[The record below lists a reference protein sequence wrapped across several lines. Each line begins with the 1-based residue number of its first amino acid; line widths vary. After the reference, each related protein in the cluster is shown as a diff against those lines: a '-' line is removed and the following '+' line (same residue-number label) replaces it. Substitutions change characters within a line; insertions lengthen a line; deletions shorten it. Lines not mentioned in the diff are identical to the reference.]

1 MIPRAVRHTPA
12 MSQELFIKSLCTLHS
27 SVKDSRYFIQVAK
40 STCLAGWKSYVH
52 SSAKQSTWIA
62 ALVEIFPK
70 NAILLSNGHIESAKR
85 TTLYMYFQG
94 FLYRVGKREGVRWCD
109 SVQLKCFLLTASL
122 YVAGVSCKM
131 ILWTHILETFW
142 STAMQ
147 PADLGPVIKLLRLLF
162 FKYVLFNISFRA
174 SHVPRGL

>member
-1 MIPRAVRHTPA
+1 MIPRAVTHTPG
-12 MSQELFIKSLCTLHS
+12 MSQIA
-27 SVKDSRYFIQVAK
+27 FIQVSQHSVLFSEGQQIFIQIAK
-40 STCLAGWKSYVH
+40 GTCLPGWKCYVL

-62 ALVEIFPK
+62 GLVEIFPK
-70 NAILLSNGHIESAKR
+70 IAILVSNGHIELSKR
-85 TTLYMYFQG
+85 NIFSIYFQG
-94 FLYRVGKREGVRWCD
+94 FLYWISKREGVRWCD
-109 SVQLKCFLLTASL
+109 GVRLKCFILTASL
-122 YVAGVSCKM
+122 LLGWVSCKM

-147 PADLGPVIKLLRLLF
+147 PADLGLVIKLLRLLF